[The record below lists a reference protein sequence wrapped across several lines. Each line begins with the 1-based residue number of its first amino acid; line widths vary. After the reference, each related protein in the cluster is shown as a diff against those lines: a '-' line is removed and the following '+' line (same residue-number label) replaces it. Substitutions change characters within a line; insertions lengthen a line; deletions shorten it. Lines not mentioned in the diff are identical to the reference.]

1 MDDPGDRVYR
11 KTERGVAEVKS
22 RSGALSARSRTALI
36 LVNGVDKI
44 AVLRAKIGPDADAL
58 IDALAAQGHVE
69 PVAPPARGGADSPG
83 PQPLPVDIA
92 VESVVPSA
100 IEEVSA
106 AEVRERLAP
115 LRREALARLA
125 PHYGP
130 DALVVAGPLLQAASI
145 EAYCAALAALE
156 TKVSVYMGR
165 KQAVKLLAGLK
176 PD

>member
-11 KTERGVAEVKS
+11 KTDRGMEEVRL
-22 RSGALSARSRTALI
+22 RSGGLSARSRTALI
-36 LVNGVDKI
+36 LVNGVDSLV
-44 AVLRAKIGPDADAL
+44 ALRAKIGPDADAL
-58 IDALAAQGHVE
+58 VEALADQGHVE
-69 PVAPPARGGADSPG
+69 PVAPLARRVADSPG

-92 VESVVPSA
+92 VESVAPREA
-100 IEEVSA
+100 EMSA

-130 DALVVAGPLLQAASI
+130 DAVVVAGPLLEAATVKD
-145 EAYCAALAALE
+145 YCKALE
-156 TKVSVYMGR
+156 ALESKVSVNLGR
-165 KQAVKLLAGLK
+165 KQAIKLLAGLK

>member
-11 KTERGVAEVKS
+11 KTDRGMGEVKS
-22 RSGALSARSRTALI
+22 RSGGLSARSRTALI
-36 LVNGVDKI
+36 LVNGVDSL
-44 AVLRAKIGPDADAL
+44 AALRAKIGPDADAL
-58 IDALAAQGHVE
+58 VEALAADGHVE
-69 PVAPPARGGADSPG
+69 PVAPPLRRGADG
-83 PQPLPVDIA
+83 LGAQPLPVDIA
-92 VESVVPSA
+92 VESIVPSA
-100 IEEVSA
+100 FEASA

-130 DALVVAGPLLQAASI
+130 DAAVVAGPLLQAANI

>member
-11 KTERGVAEVKS
+11 KTDRGLGEVKS
-22 RSGALSARSRTALI
+22 RSGGLSARSRTALI
-36 LVNGVDKI
+36 LVNGVDTL
-44 AVLRAKIGPDADAL
+44 AALRAKIGPDAEAL
-58 IDALAAQGHVE
+58 IEALEAQGHVVL
-69 PVAPPARGGADSPG
+69 VAPPVRRLADSAG
-83 PQPLPVDIA
+83 SQPLPVDIA
-92 VESVVPSA
+92 VESVAPREA
-100 IEEVSA
+100 EMSA

-130 DALVVAGPLLQAASI
+130 DAVVVAGPLLQATTL
-145 EAYCAALAALE
+145 EAYCEALDALE
-156 TKVSVYMGR
+156 SKVSVNLGR

>member
-11 KTERGVAEVKS
+11 KTDRGMEEVRL
-22 RSGALSARSRTALI
+22 RSGGLSARSRTALI
-36 LVNGVDKI
+36 LVNGVDSLV
-44 AVLRAKIGPDADAL
+44 ALRAKIGPDADAL
-58 IDALAAQGHVE
+58 VEALADQGHVE
-69 PVAPPARGGADSPG
+69 PVAPPARRVADSPG

-92 VESVVPSA
+92 VESVAPREA
-100 IEEVSA
+100 EMSA

-130 DALVVAGPLLQAASI
+130 DAVVVAGPLLEAATLKD
-145 EAYCAALAALE
+145 YCKALE
-156 TKVSVYMGR
+156 ALESKVSVNLGR
-165 KQAVKLLAGLK
+165 KQAIKLLAGLK

>member
-11 KTERGVAEVKS
+11 KTGRGMAEVTS
-22 RSGALSARSRTALI
+22 RSGGLSARLRTALI
-36 LVNGVDKI
+36 LVNGVDTL
-44 AVLRAKIGPDADAL
+44 AALRAKIGPDAEAL
-58 IDALAAQGHVE
+58 VEALVAQGHVA
-69 PVAPPARGGADSPG
+69 PVALPVRGVSDSPG
-83 PQPLPVDIA
+83 SQPLPVDIA
-92 VESVVPSA
+92 VESVAPREA
-100 IEEVSA
+100 ETSA

-130 DALVVAGPLLQAASI
+130 DAVVVADPLLKAATL
-145 EAYCAALAALE
+145 EAYREALDVLE
-156 TKVSVYMGR
+156 SKVSVNLGR